1 MKGECRMSN
10 ELSYSTSY
18 RKKALILSI
27 IPGLGQ
33 IYNKQTLKGV
43 SFLVLSAAF
52 IYVFIDLLNIGL
64 WGLVTLGEIP
74 QIDHSVFLLVYGILA
89 IIVLVFG
96 LGFYLFN
103 LRDAY
108 HIGKKRDTNESITT
122 VKEQYRNLIDHGF
135 PYLIMSPGFLL
146 LVFVVIFP
154 IIFVVLLAFTN
165 YDLYHSPPAKL
176 VDWVGFKNFI
186 DIFKVEM
193 WRQTFL
199 SVLSWTLVWTFVAT
213 TFQVALGI
221 FLAII
226 VNQKEVKGK
235 AIIRT
240 VFILPWAVPAFVSIL
255 VFAGMFNE
263 SFGAINRDILGFFG
277 IDGLP
282 WMTEPIFTRIAL
294 IFIQTWLGFPFIF
307 AMTTGVLQSIPV
319 DLYEAA
325 TVDGAS
331 NFQKFKNIT
340 LPLVLFA
347 TAPVLITQYTFNFNN
362 FNLIYLFNGGGPA
375 ITGQNAG
382 GTDILI
388 SWIYRLT
395 MTSAQYSKAAT
406 LTMLLSVIVISVALW
421 QFRRTKSFQEEDM
434 M

>member
-1 MKGECRMSN
+1 MSQ
-10 ELSYSTSY
+10 EQSYSTSH
-18 RKKALILSI
+18 RKKALIFSI

-33 IYNKQTLKGV
+33 LYNKQFLKGIT
-43 SFLVLSAAF
+43 FLILSAAF
-52 IYVFIDLLNIGL
+52 VFVFKDLINIGL
-64 WGLVTLGEIP
+64 WGIITLGQIP
-74 QIDHSVFLLVYGILA
+74 FEDHSIYLMVYGILS

-96 LGFYLFN
+96 IGFYLFN

-108 HIGKKRDTNESITT
+108 KVGKKRDSHEPVSTL
-122 VKEQYRNLIDHGF
+122 KDQYRNLVDNGF

-154 IIFVVLLAFTN
+154 IIFVILLGFTN

-176 VDWVGFKNFI
+176 VSWVGFKNFLEI
-186 DIFKVEM
+186 FQVDI
-193 WRQTFL
+193 WRNTFF
-199 SVLSWTLVWTFVAT
+199 SVLAWTIVWTFVAT

-226 VNQKEVKGK
+226 VNQKDVKGK

-263 SFGAINRDILGFFG
+263 SFGTINRDILGFFG
-277 IDGLP
+277 ISGLP
-282 WMTEPIFTRIAL
+282 WMTNPLFTRIAIIL
-294 IFIQTWLGFPFIF
+294 IQTWLGFPFIF
-307 AMTTGVLQSIPV
+307 AMTTGVLQSIPQE
-319 DLYEAA
+319 LYEAA

-340 LPLVLFA
+340 LPLVLYA

-375 ITGQNAG
+375 VPGQNAG

-395 MTSAQYSKAAT
+395 MTSAEYSKAAT
-406 LTMLLSVIVISVALW
+406 LTMLLSVIVISVAIW
-421 QFRRTKSFQEEDM
+421 QFRKTKAFQEEDM